1 MGIDKNK
8 ATLTF
13 LQDCPVIKDNP
24 LFFNFGNVRNN
35 DCQYITTSNDTAL
48 DKRFIDGSK
57 LRRFIF
63 TLATFRSISDNEIV
77 KDDSVD
83 NENVEDLFELQS
95 IIDWVNE
102 QGENEEYPDFG
113 QDMQI
118 EEMVTTTD
126 IPRFDGVDTS
136 VSPALAMYS
145 MTIRI
150 DYIDYTKTIW
160 S

>member
-8 ATLTF
+8 ATVTF
-13 LQDCPVIKDNP
+13 LADCPIIKDNP

-48 DKRFIDGSK
+48 DKKFIDGSK
-57 LRRFIF
+57 LRRFLF
-63 TLATFRSISDNEIV
+63 TLVTFRSISDNEIV
-77 KDDSVD
+77 KDETLD
-83 NENVEDLFELQS
+83 NENIEDLFELQD
-95 IIDWVNE
+95 IIDWVNTKSDD
-102 QGENEEYPDFG
+102 GEYPNFG
-113 QDMQI
+113 EGCQI
-118 EEMVTTTD
+118 EEMETTTD
-126 IPRFDGVDTS
+126 TPHFEGVDSS